1 MKRTGAAPAGHTAL
15 LQAAREEFAERGY
28 DGTSIRQIAQRAGMS
43 LSVLYHYYPGKTELL
58 QAIVDEAMD
67 AYFGACE
74 AALDEAGEDPV
85 RRLAAL
91 VTATIRFR
99 AAYPSKGS
107 LIQGEEHAF
116 NDEFLSHY
124 RKRAAVG
131 TRMFSDVV
139 EAGLASGVF
148 RTPYPEDARRA
159 VIAMCNAVGEWY
171 DPRGALSVD
180 SLDTCGI
187 YFGTTGGQVY
197 GSGSWPAY
205 DGGNLARRHG
215 VVAVTLNHRLN
226 AFG

>member
-1 MKRTGAAPAGHTAL
+1 VKRTGAPAGHTAL

-43 LSVLYHYYPGKTELL
+43 LSVLYHYYPGKVELL

-74 AALDEAGEDPV
+74 AELAQAGDDPV
-85 RRLAAL
+85 RRLTAL

-107 LIQGEEHAF
+107 LMQGEEHAF
-116 NDEFLSHY
+116 GEEFLSHY
-124 RKRAAVG
+124 RKRAAQG

-139 EAGLASGVF
+139 EDGVASGVF
-148 RTPYPEDARRA
+148 RTTYPEDARRA

-180 SLDTCGI
+180 EIAQRYVALALTVVECR
-187 YFGTTGGQVY
+187 
-197 GSGSWPAY
+197 PA
-205 DGGNLARRHG
+205 ARPRSRR
-215 VVAVTLNHRLN
+215 AS
-226 AFG
+226 

>member
-131 TRMFSDVV
+131 SGCSSGWGSSTRRPSIRI
-139 EAGLASGVF
+139 ARTAATRRSAKPSPWGRSG
-148 RTPYPEDARRA
+148 
-159 VIAMCNAVGEWY
+159 
-171 DPRGALSVD
+171 
-180 SLDTCGI
+180 
-187 YFGTTGGQVY
+187 
-197 GSGSWPAY
+197 
-205 DGGNLARRHG
+205 
-215 VVAVTLNHRLN
+215 
-226 AFG
+226 

>member
-1 MKRTGAAPAGHTAL
+1 MKRTAGADGRSASSRAGAPAGHTAL

-74 AALDEAGEDPV
+74 DALAEAGDDPV
-85 RRLAAL
+85 RRLSAL

-116 NDEFLSHY
+116 NEEFLSHY
-124 RKRAAVG
+124 RKRAALG

-139 EAGLASGVF
+139 EAGLASGAF

-180 SLDTCGI
+180 EI
-187 YFGTTGGQVY
+187 AQRY
-197 GSGSWPAY
+197 
-205 DGGNLARRHG
+205 
-215 VVAVTLNHRLN
+215 VTLALTVLECRPAARTRALRTP
-226 AFG
+226 